1 LPNKE
6 LILKGTVILYDRDQG
21 ISVYPNIRSYD
32 NAVDDAE
39 WLLERTPQKSR
50 GFIIRPVTKNQKQ
63 GIWIGEYNHDGN
75 QIERQNLVTDE
86 QAQKLG
92 KTITDYSDRKISEKK
107 LIERIQIDQLR
118 KKLKSSIIQDFKYY
132 TCPTDRFYQTCSHIP
147 KAYTELTRKYG
158 KGTRIPY
165 TLIAQEI
172 ARTKPCQEVTVCPLM
187 TPNLFERVLNLNKA
201 LKTRKLGE
209 MKSITSDTVE
219 IT

>member
-1 LPNKE
+1 MPNKE
-6 LILKGTVILYDRDQG
+6 LTLKGTVILYDRDQG

-92 KTITDYSDRKISEKK
+92 KTITDYSDRKITEKK
-107 LIERIQIDQLR
+107 LIEKIQIDQLR
-118 KKLKSSIIQDFKYY
+118 KKLKSSIIQDFRYY
-132 TCPTDRFYQTCSHIP
+132 TCPTDCFCQTCPHI
-147 KAYTELTRKYG
+147 
-158 KGTRIPY
+158 
-165 TLIAQEI
+165 
-172 ARTKPCQEVTVCPLM
+172 
-187 TPNLFERVLNLNKA
+187 
-201 LKTRKLGE
+201 
-209 MKSITSDTVE
+209 
-219 IT
+219 